1 MTGIRRQKQP
11 RFRGPRKPYES
22 TKRQEIMDLQRQAKV
37 LAKQIE
43 QAKSRA
49 PLFKNMTRWERLAR
63 SEKCLVR
70 KILLEKHRLLDM
82 VKLNNAFIT
91 NLKAQIN
98 KKKQLQEPVPCN
110 WENHKLEAQESV
122 RDAAIRAIADS
133 QFERK
138 SMEYINAG
146 LIDETRDL
154 FRLRGFQCT
163 MTSQAMIPVPCAV
176 VSKALWQMYSGN
188 KFEFMSDT
196 SQIHER
202 LDANTVYERFTE
214 TRQGI
219 TVHANTVRKVYVTDE
234 EHVVVV
240 RSVLEDELSPQLST
254 GVLEEQSAWITIVR
268 LDEATCRVTVD
279 RKLNFQSRRDVSDM

>member
-1 MTGIRRQKQP
+1 
-11 RFRGPRKPYES
+11 
-22 TKRQEIMDLQRQAKV
+22 
-37 LAKQIE
+37 
-43 QAKSRA
+43 
-49 PLFKNMTRWERLAR
+49 
-63 SEKCLVR
+63 
-70 KILLEKHRLLDM
+70 
-82 VKLNNAFIT
+82 
-91 NLKAQIN
+91 
-98 KKKQLQEPVPCN
+98 
-110 WENHKLEAQESV
+110 
-122 RDAAIRAIADS
+122 
-133 QFERK
+133 
-138 SMEYINAG
+138 MEYINAG

-196 SQIHER
+196 SQVIHER

-214 TRQGI
+214 THQGI

-279 RKLNFQSRRDVSDM
+279 RKLNFQSRRDVSDMSSITPQKQFNIWRNSS